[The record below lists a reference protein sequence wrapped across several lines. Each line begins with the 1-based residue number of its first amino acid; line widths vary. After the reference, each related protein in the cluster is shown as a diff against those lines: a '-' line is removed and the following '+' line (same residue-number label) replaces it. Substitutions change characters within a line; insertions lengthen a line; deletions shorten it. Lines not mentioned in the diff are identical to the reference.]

1 MNEET
6 QQKYALLQMI
16 DQQVKQ
22 TQRQIKSLRNQQE
35 DLLGSMQ
42 ALNDIAIAE
51 IGSEIL
57 VPVTNGIFVRA
68 ILQEKETVTVNI
80 GAQVAVQKTILGAK
94 HLLEEQFKEVENVL
108 TQLIHDAQEL
118 AAQGQHLEQELVK

>member
-42 ALNDIAIAE
+42 ALNDITIAE

-68 ILQEKETVTVNI
+68 TLQEKETVTVNI

-108 TQLIHDAQEL
+108 TQLIRDAQEL